1 MFHLKKV
8 RRNNCFKVYR
18 RIVIQRTH
26 KGIPRGRNP
35 KMVGGDVKGLW
46 NIVLSGYPAAGKTM
60 LAQRLLADKH
70 CFARVGVDELR
81 RMFFSE
87 NYPCHDEFV
96 VYSMIAEIRD
106 DLLKFGYSV
115 VIDSTA
121 PFNVTR
127 QFLLTTRI
135 TPVNPLLVVVSAER
149 ALLTKRTMQKFG
161 NDATILA
168 YDKRWEEPKGEFPVF
183 KFRSGNAE
191 EFEAYY
197 ARLTE
202 LLESE
207 THPFKPEFHP
217 ALLHVNGMRK
227 ALKSFLGK
235 RA

>member
-1 MFHLKKV
+1 
-8 RRNNCFKVYR
+8 
-18 RIVIQRTH
+18 
-26 KGIPRGRNP
+26 
-35 KMVGGDVKGLW
+35 MVGGDVKGLW
-46 NIVLSGYPAAGKTM
+46 NIVLSGYPTAGKTM
-60 LAQRLLADKH
+60 LAQRLLAEKH

-81 RMFFSE
+81 RMFFNE

-115 VIDSTA
+115 IIDSTA

-127 QFLLTTRI
+127 QFLLTTSI
-135 TPVNPLLVVVSAER
+135 KPVNPLLVVVSVDR
-149 ALLTKRTMQKFG
+149 SVLTKRTVEKFG
-161 NDATILA
+161 DSAAILA
-168 YDKRWEEPKGEFPVF
+168 YDKRWETPKSGFPVF
-183 KFRSGNAE
+183 KFRSSSVE
-191 EFEAYY
+191 EFDAYY
-197 ARLTE
+197 ARLSE

-217 ALLHVNGMRK
+217 ALLHVNGIRK

>member
-1 MFHLKKV
+1 
-8 RRNNCFKVYR
+8 
-18 RIVIQRTH
+18 
-26 KGIPRGRNP
+26 
-35 KMVGGDVKGLW
+35 MVGGAVKGLW
-46 NIVLSGYPAAGKTM
+46 NIVLSGYPTAGKTM
-60 LAQRLLADKH
+60 LAQRLLAEKH

-81 RMFFSE
+81 KMLFNE

-135 TPVNPLLVVVSAER
+135 KPVNPLLVVVSVDR
-149 ALLTKRTMQKFG
+149 SVLTKRTMEKFG
-161 NDATILA
+161 DNATILA
-168 YDKRWEEPKGEFPVF
+168 YDKRWETPKSSFPVF
-183 KFRSGNAE
+183 KFRSSSAE
-191 EFEAYY
+191 EFDAYY
-197 ARLTE
+197 ARLSE

-217 ALLHVNGMRK
+217 ALLHVNDIRK

>member
-1 MFHLKKV
+1 
-8 RRNNCFKVYR
+8 
-18 RIVIQRTH
+18 
-26 KGIPRGRNP
+26 
-35 KMVGGDVKGLW
+35 MVGGEVKGLW
-46 NIVLSGYPAAGKTM
+46 NIVLSGYPTAGKTM
-60 LAQRLLADKH
+60 LAQRLLAEKH

-81 RMFFSE
+81 KMLFNE

-115 VIDSTA
+115 IIDSTT

-135 TPVNPLLVVVSAER
+135 KPVNPLLEVVSADR
-149 ALLTKRTMQKFG
+149 PVLTKRTMEKFG
-161 NDATILA
+161 DNATISA
-168 YDKRWEEPKGEFPVF
+168 YDKRWEKPKGEFPVF
-183 KFRSGNAE
+183 KFRNSSVE
-191 EFEAYY
+191 EFDAYY
-197 ARLTE
+197 SRLSE

-217 ALLHVNGMRK
+217 ALLHVNSIRK